1 LAIWLENPV
10 GGSGP
15 GVAKSER
22 AARTHSSSIAHTEF
36 SRLLSDHG
44 LFGLVAMGLLL
55 AMGLRMLRRAE
66 AGGHRAFVAVMVT
79 WSLVYMAVNGMR
91 LVAPALLLG
100 FGALQWKARIPGRK
114 FFLKEA
120 A

>member
-1 LAIWLENPV
+1 
-10 GGSGP
+10 
-15 GVAKSER
+15 
-22 AARTHSSSIAHTEF
+22 
-36 SRLLSDHG
+36 
-44 LFGLVAMGLLL
+44 MGLLL
-55 AMGLRMLRRAE
+55 AMGLRMLRTAE
-66 AGGHRAFVAVMVT
+66 AGGRRAFVAVMVT

-100 FGALQWKARIPGRK
+100 LGALQWKARTPGRR